1 MQERVSQSKIPLKQF
16 YTPDD
21 ITGFDYEQNL
31 NGPGSFPYTRGR
43 SENLY
48 PGGVWIQRELSGEG
62 EPART
67 NEQFKY
73 LIANGALGLDV
84 IGDAPTVGGLD
95 PDHPFAAKAIGTQ
108 GVSLCCLDDFREL
121 YRDLP
126 LDALTL
132 SHSLSPQSVLPC
144 LFIYAK
150 EHGFDPAKLRGSVV
164 QAPFYN
170 EDCGYAVRMP
180 FRARLRMSI
189 DSIEFGTKEMPKFH
203 SFVEDTYYISEAGL
217 DSVEEMALGFVEIR
231 YLVRQLLARGLDI
244 DSFAPRIAILL
255 NCRMDFFEE
264 IAKVRATRR
273 LFARMM
279 RDEFGA
285 KDRRSLS
292 AVITC
297 HTSGLTLT
305 AQQPFNNIARGTV
318 EALAMVL
325 AGVQAIEIS
334 AFDEAY
340 RTPSPASHLV
350 GLRTQQVIHMETNT
364 TKVVDPLGGSYYIEA
379 LTDELER
386 RIWDMVQKI
395 EGQGDPAKLSDDGWF
410 KRNIFDEAMQ
420 RYAREVREQK
430 LLKVGVNCFQIP
442 EEEDTLLKEVAET
455 KIEPCFARIEKI
467 RAYKG
472 KRDRGRLRDALQT
485 LHAQARMEKEN
496 LLYPIMEAVKSGAT
510 MGEVGGIVRLAYGA
524 PYDPFGMV
532 EPPVQL

>member
-1 MQERVSQSKIPLKQF
+1 MQERVSQSKIPLKQV

-21 ITGFDYEQNL
+21 IPGFDYEKSL

-95 PDHPFAAKAIGTQ
+95 PDHPFAANAIGTQ

-144 LFIYAK
+144 LYIYAK

-244 DSFAPRIAILL
+244 VVHEIRG
-255 NCRMDFFEE
+255 RDFCVL
-264 IAKVRATRR
+264 AVGAVRYHHQLFVELVRCFRFVCSR
-273 LFARMM
+273 LFV
-279 RDEFGA
+279 DVLP
-285 KDRRSLS
+285 RRPYRLHVRFFFHELRFAERAYCYSFDVL
-292 AVITC
+292 
-297 HTSGLTLT
+297 SGL
-305 AQQPFNNIARGTV
+305 ARCQVIG
-318 EALAMVL
+318 
-325 AGVQAIEIS
+325 AIRVGAIHSQSPLGRFSLEYHKS
-334 AFDEAY
+334 VHHY
-340 RTPSPASHLV
+340 HPKMLVPPSP
-350 GLRTQQVIHMETNT
+350 
-364 TKVVDPLGGSYYIEA
+364 VVWSGFA
-379 LTDELER
+379 QWR
-386 RIWDMVQKI
+386 RRVYLNSSK
-395 EGQGDPAKLSDDGWF
+395 
-410 KRNIFDEAMQ
+410 
-420 RYAREVREQK
+420 
-430 LLKVGVNCFQIP
+430 
-442 EEEDTLLKEVAET
+442 
-455 KIEPCFARIEKI
+455 
-467 RAYKG
+467 
-472 KRDRGRLRDALQT
+472 
-485 LHAQARMEKEN
+485 
-496 LLYPIMEAVKSGAT
+496 
-510 MGEVGGIVRLAYGA
+510 
-524 PYDPFGMV
+524 
-532 EPPVQL
+532 